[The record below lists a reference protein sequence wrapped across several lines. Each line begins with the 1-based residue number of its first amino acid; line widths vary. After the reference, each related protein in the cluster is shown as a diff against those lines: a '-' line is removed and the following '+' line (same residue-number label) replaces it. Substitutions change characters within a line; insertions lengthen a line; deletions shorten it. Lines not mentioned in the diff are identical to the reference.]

1 MRILQING
9 VIHQGSTGAIVDDI
23 CACSLENGD
32 DCIIAYGIGDKTA
45 DGFKFCYRYEQALY
59 RRCSMITG
67 YRYGFAPLS
76 TMRVKKLIEVYNP
89 DVVHIHSIN
98 GNCINI
104 FKTLEYLKKKNIV
117 TVITNHAEF
126 FYTGNCTSSYGCKQY
141 LTGCCNCNNKKWAS
155 DSSILPKTDK
165 AWQRMKKAFD
175 GFNHLHVVSV
185 SKYSLECSKK
195 SPILS
200 QYNHSVIFN
209 GINTKIF
216 SFSRDI
222 DIRKKYN
229 LTAKRIAV
237 FVASGFSID
246 KDHLKGG
253 YWLVELAKRYE
264 CADFQFLVVG
274 SNGENVQ
281 QDNVVFAGRVNE
293 SRLLANIYS
302 QSDIALGF
310 SKSESFGMT
319 CAESLCCGT
328 PFVGFKCGG
337 TESIAI
343 EEFSRFAEYG
353 DLDEIEKGINDLI
366 NRFIDKKRYISETSK
381 IRYSSYTMA
390 REYNNLYRELLYLKQ
405 GEEA

>member
-1 MRILQING
+1 
-9 VIHQGSTGAIVDDI
+9 
-23 CACSLENGD
+23 
-32 DCIIAYGIGDKTA
+32 
-45 DGFKFCYRYEQALY
+45 
-59 RRCSMITG
+59 MITG

-76 TMRVKKLIEVYNP
+76 TMRVKKLIEVYKP

-98 GNCINI
+98 GNCINLFKI
-104 FKTLEYLKKKNIV
+104 FEYLKKKDIV

-141 LTGCCNCNNKKWAS
+141 LTGCSNCNNKKWAS

-165 AWQRMKKAFD
+165 AWQKMKKTFD

-200 QYNHSVIFN
+200 QYNHSVILN

-229 LTAKRIAV
+229 LTSKRIAV
-237 FVASGFSID
+237 FVSSGFSID

-253 YWLVELAKRYE
+253 YWLVELAKRYD
-264 CADFQFLVVG
+264 CTDFQFLVVG

-281 QDNVVFAGRVNE
+281 QDNIVFAGRVNE

-302 QSDIALGF
+302 QSDVALGF

-343 EEFSRFAEYG
+343 EEFARFAEYG
-353 DLDEIEKGINDLI
+353 DLDEIERGINDLI

-381 IRYSSYTMA
+381 KRYSSDTMA